1 MEDFCF
7 KMLEAKQKIIIFAQ
21 LIQELCVVEIQCVRD
36 KRKCVLYAYNASAT
50 KENAFCTPTMRPR
63 QKKMRFVRLQCVRDK
78 RKSVLYAYNALF
90 PK

>member
-21 LIQELCVVEIQCVRD
+21 SIRELCVVEIQYVRD
-36 KRKCVLYAYNASAT
+36 KIKCILYAYNVSAT
-50 KENAFCTPTMRPR
+50 KENAFCTPTMCPR

-78 RKSVLYAYNALF
+78 RKCVLYAYNALF

>member
-21 LIQELCVVEIQCVRD
+21 SIRKLCVVEIQYVRD
-36 KRKCVLYAYNASAT
+36 KRKCVLYAYNA
-50 KENAFCTPTMRPR
+50 
-63 QKKMRFVRLQCVRDK
+63 
-78 RKSVLYAYNALF
+78 LF